1 MNVINEDT
9 LFLLQKITNKKTNDE
24 DMFDMLSTEEQIQL
38 NDMLNTLLKEWYIRH
53 MKYQK

>member
-1 MNVINEDT
+1 
-9 LFLLQKITNKKTNDE
+9 
-24 DMFDMLSTEEQIQL
+24 MFDMLSTEEQIQL